1 MIWDEIGESD
11 ADRDNILLQ
20 LEQEC
25 LDIYHRKVE
34 ETRKHK
40 ADMYQWL
47 EDAEAQAANI
57 VSSLGESILLPR
69 VGLVRLTTPFCAVV
83 NRNLNVVYDVLCFFL
98 CIVVIENVTLAY
110 IEDQLF
116 GFLMLLR

>member
-1 MIWDEIGESD
+1 
-11 ADRDNILLQ
+11 
-20 LEQEC
+20 
-25 LDIYHRKVE
+25 
-34 ETRKHK
+34 
-40 ADMYQWL
+40 MYQWL